1 MPSLQSPLLSF
12 IAALVLSTTVESPSV
27 AQSSA
32 SPAPTAATAEP
43 AHPIAELWQ
52 QHQVSISIGTLLLL
66 SYLGVLGFRPLLLLR
81 LPSSDLSIPYTSW
94 KIPLGIVRFL
104 KYRNRVLDAW
114 VNQHWKTAQKSFLD
128 LPTVSQRAIHIPLP
142 VYLDNKPIE
151 TLTGEALRP
160 TFSKNTA
167 VLLITEEGGAG
178 KTSLACQIA
187 LWGLNQQLCQ
197 HRLLPVLV
205 ETELDDKQ
213 TLFEV
218 IRGQIN
224 ALTDQRDPIAP
235 ELLENLLRRR
245 RVLVIVDHL
254 SEMGEETR
262 KQITPQL
269 ADFPARAL
277 VVTSRLLEPLG
288 NLPKTILKPL
298 RIEGSSLSRFMDA
311 YLEARNKRGLFE
323 DEDYFNGCRRLS
335 QMVGQRNITVL
346 LARLYA
352 DQMIEQQEGVGGI
365 LPSSVPELM
374 LSYLNQLNRSIEEA
388 NRRDNL
394 AVQQDAQR
402 IAWECLKQTYRPTT
416 AAKPDIEKALSKN
429 GANDIP
435 ARLAYLETR
444 LRLVQTLEPGDKLR
458 IVLDPLAEY
467 LAALHWVDQCREN
480 PAESW
485 TEFLDSIDPV
495 LEQGND
501 SPTAIQGFLLAVR
514 DCCQVK
520 KKEAQVPEDIP
531 DLLARKAGLDPAE
544 LQKIEE
550 KRRISLLISD
560 LSDPDEE
567 YRIRA
572 AKDLGK
578 RGLAAAKAVPNLLG
592 MAKNPNQTLEA
603 RQEALK
609 SLGSLGACSDS
620 LKADLAPQLIALLQA
635 DHDPKQPDELAVR
648 RGAAEALGAMK
659 AGQAELQTILN
670 DDQQPL
676 TLRQGAARAL
686 GLIGAPSG
694 QPVPMLIAQLRDGQV
709 STQVKPIPVYQE
721 ALPLEQILN
730 LVKIPGGEFLMG
742 SPPEEE
748 GRDYYQYNLPETAG
762 LDVEQQHRVTVPGF
776 FMSQFP
782 ITQAQWRAVATALPP
797 VNRELDPDPSNVS
810 FKGGDRPVET
820 ISWYDAIE
828 FCDRL
833 SQRTSKTYRL
843 PSEAEWEYACRA
855 GTSSPFHIGDTLHSD
870 LANYRA
876 TEIYGNGTA
885 GIYRQKTTEVGSFGV
900 NGFGLGDMHG
910 NVYEWCLDHWHPTYE
925 RSPTDGSAWVTEGD
939 DRYRLVRGGSWYDY
953 PAFCR
958 SASRFR
964 ASPHYRYNDFGFRV
978 VCVFPWTQ

>member
-12 IAALVLSTTVESPSV
+12 LAALVLSTTVEAPAV

-32 SPAPTAATAEP
+32 SPAPLETTAEP

-66 SYLGVLGFRPLLLLR
+66 SYLGVLGFRPLLLLK

-114 VNQHWKTAQKSFLD
+114 VEQHWQTAQKSFLD

-142 VYLDNKPIE
+142 VYLNNQPIE
-151 TLTGEALRP
+151 TLTGDSLRP
-160 TFSKNTA
+160 TFSKNIA

-187 LWGLNQQLCQ
+187 LWGLDKHLCK

-224 ALTDQRDPIAP
+224 TLTDQPDPIAP

-262 KQITPQL
+262 KQITPHL

-288 NLPKTILKPL
+288 NLPKTILNPL
-298 RIEGSSLSRFMDA
+298 RIEGKSLSRFMDA
-311 YLEARNKRGLFE
+311 YLEARNKRNLFE

-374 LSYLNQLNRSIEEA
+374 LSYLNQLNRSIEDT

-394 AVQQDAQR
+394 AVQQDAQHV
-402 IAWECLKQTYRPTT
+402 AWECLRQTYRPAT
-416 AAKPDIEKALSKN
+416 AAKPDIEKALSTN
-429 GANDIP
+429 GVDDIP
-435 ARLAYLETR
+435 ARLDYLETR
-444 LRLVQTLEPGDKLR
+444 LRLVQTLEPGNKLR

-485 TEFLDSIDPV
+485 PAFLDSIDQV
-495 LEQGND
+495 LAQTND
-501 SPTAIQGFLLAVR
+501 PPTAIQGFLLAVR
-514 DCCQVK
+514 DCCKVK
-520 KKEAQVPEDIP
+520 QKEAQVPEDIP
-531 DLLARKAGLDPAE
+531 DALARKAGLDPAE
-544 LQKIEE
+544 LKKIEE
-550 KRRISLLISD
+550 NRRISLLISD
-560 LSDPDEE
+560 LADPDEE

-592 MAKNPNQTLEA
+592 MAENPNQTLEA
-603 RQEALK
+603 RLEALR

-620 LKADLAPQLIALLQA
+620 LKADIAPRLIALLQP
-635 DHDPKQPDELAVR
+635 DPDQPDELAAQR
-648 RGAAEALGAMK
+648 SAAEALGAMK

-694 QPVPMLIAQLRDGQV
+694 QPVPMLIVQLREGQI
-709 STQVKPIPVYQE
+709 STQVKSIPVYQE
-721 ALPLEQILN
+721 DLPMEQVLN

-748 GRDYYQYNLPETAG
+748 GRDYYRYNFPELAG
-762 LDVEQQHRVTVPGF
+762 LDVEQQHQVTVPPF
-776 FMSQFP
+776 SMSQFP
-782 ITQAQWRAVATALPP
+782 ITQAQWRAVAALPR
-797 VNRELDPDPSNVS
+797 VNQELDPNPAN
-810 FKGGDRPVET
+810 FKGGDRPIES

-833 SQRTSKTYRL
+833 SQHTGKTYRL

-855 GTSSPFHIGDTLHSD
+855 GTTDPFHLGDTLRSD
-870 LANYRA
+870 LANYDA
-876 TEIYGNGTA
+876 TYEYGNGAA
-885 GIYRQKTTEVGSFGV
+885 GVYRQATTEVGSFGV
-900 NGFGLGDMHG
+900 NAFGLGDMHG

-925 RSPTDGSAWVTEGD
+925 RSPTNGSAWITEGD
-939 DRYRLVRGGSWYDY
+939 DRYRIVRGGSWNSN

-958 SASRFR
+958 SAARIRSAPHFR
-964 ASPHYRYNDFGFRV
+964 YDNFGFRV

>member
-1 MPSLQSPLLSF
+1 MPSLRSPLLSF
-12 IAALVLSTTVESPSV
+12 FAALVLSTTAESPAV
-27 AQSSA
+27 AQSSS
-32 SPAPTAATAEP
+32 SPAPPEAPAEP

-81 LPSSDLSIPYTSW
+81 LPASDLSIPYTSW
-94 KIPLGIVRFL
+94 KIPLGWVRFL
-104 KYRNRVLDAW
+104 KYRDRVLDAW
-114 VNQHWKTAQKSFLD
+114 VNQHWKTAKAEWLT
-128 LPTVSQRAIHIPLP
+128 LPTVSQRSIHIPLP
-142 VYLDNKPIE
+142 VYLNDKRIE
-151 TLTGEALRP
+151 ALTGDALRP

-187 LWGLNQQLCQ
+187 LWGIEKQLCQ

-205 ETELDDKQ
+205 DTELDDKQ

-218 IRGQIN
+218 IRGQLN
-224 ALTDQRDPIAP
+224 NLTDQPDPIEP
-235 ELLENLLRRR
+235 ELLKKLLHRR
-245 RVLVIVDHL
+245 RVLVIVDHF

-269 ADFPARAL
+269 AEFPAKAL
-277 VVTSRLLEPLG
+277 IVTSRLLEPLG

-298 RIEGSSLSRFMDA
+298 RIEGRSLSRFIDI
-311 YLEARNKRGLFE
+311 YLEARKKRDLFE

-335 QMVGQRNITVL
+335 QIVGQRKITVL

-352 DQMIEQQEGVGGI
+352 DQMIEQQAGVGGI

-374 LSYLNQLNRSIEEA
+374 LSYLNQLNRSIEDT
-388 NRRDNL
+388 NRRGDL
-394 AVQQDAQR
+394 DVQQDAQR

-416 AAKPDIEKALSKN
+416 AAKQDVCKALSSN
-429 GANDIP
+429 GADNIP
-435 ARLAYLETR
+435 TRLDYLENR
-444 LRLVQTLEPGDKLR
+444 LLLLQTLEPGDKLR

-467 LAALHWVDQCREN
+467 LAALHLVDQCRDN

-485 TEFLDSIDPV
+485 PKFLDSIEQVLKQTNDP
-495 LEQGND
+495 
-501 SPTAIQGFLLAVR
+501 PTAIQGFLLAVR
-514 DCCQVK
+514 DCCKVK
-520 KKEAQVPEDIP
+520 QKEAQVPEDIP
-531 DLLARKAGLDPAE
+531 DALAHKAGLDPAE
-544 LQKIEE
+544 LKKIEE

-578 RGLAAAKAVPNLLG
+578 LGVAAAKAVPNLLG
-592 MAKNPNQTLEA
+592 MAENPNQTLEA
-603 RQEALK
+603 RQEALRA
-609 SLGSLGACSDS
+609 LGNLGACSSS
-620 LKADLAPQLIALLQA
+620 LKADIAPRLIALLQQ
-635 DHDPKQPDELAVR
+635 DDDPDQPDELTVR
-648 RGAAEALGAMK
+648 RSAAEALGTMK
-659 AGQAELQTILN
+659 AGQAELQAILN
-670 DDQQPL
+670 SETQPL

-694 QPVPMLIAQLRDGQV
+694 QPVPMLIVQLRDGQI

-721 ALPLEQILN
+721 ALPLEQVLN

-748 GRDYYQYNLPETAG
+748 GRDYYQYNFPELAG
-762 LDVEQQHRVTVPGF
+762 LDVEQQHPVTVPPF
-776 FMSQFP
+776 SMSQFP
-782 ITQAQWRAVATALPP
+782 ITQAQWRAVATELPP
-797 VNRELDPDPSNVS
+797 VNRELNPDPAS
-810 FKGGDRPVET
+810 FKGGDRPVES

-833 SQRTSKTYRL
+833 SQHTGKTYRL

-855 GTSSPFHIGDTLHSD
+855 GTTSPFHIGDTLRSD
-870 LANYRA
+870 LANYNA
-876 TEIYGNGTA
+876 TYKYGNGVA
-885 GIYRQKTTEVGSFGV
+885 GIFRQATTEVGSFGV
-900 NGFGLGDMHG
+900 NAFGLGDLHG
-910 NVYEWCLDHWHPTYE
+910 NVFEWCLDHWHPTYE
-925 RSPTDGSAWVTEGD
+925 RSPTDGSAWTTEGD
-939 DRYRLVRGGSWYDY
+939 DRYRLVRGGSWLNL

-958 SASRFR
+958 SADRDR
-964 ASPHYRYNDFGFRV
+964 LTPHYRVNYIGFRV
-978 VCVFPWTQ
+978 VCVFPWAV

>member
-12 IAALVLSTTVESPSV
+12 LAALVLSTTVESPAV

-32 SPAPTAATAEP
+32 SPAPTEATAEP

-114 VNQHWKTAQKSFLD
+114 VNQHWKIAQRSFLD

-142 VYLDNKPIE
+142 VYLDNKLIE

-187 LWGLNQQLCQ
+187 LWGLNQQLCK

-224 ALTDQRDPIAP
+224 ALTDQPDPIAP
-235 ELLENLLRRR
+235 ELLEKLLQRR

-288 NLPKTILKPL
+288 NLPKTIMKPL

-402 IAWECLKQTYRPTT
+402 LAWECLKQTYRPTT

-435 ARLAYLETR
+435 ARLDYLETR

-501 SPTAIQGFLLAVR
+501 TPTAIQGFLLAVR

-578 RGLAAAKAVPNLLG
+578 RGLAATKAVPNLLG

-609 SLGSLGACSDS
+609 SLGRLGACSDS

-648 RGAAEALGAMK
+648 RGAAKALGAMK
-659 AGQAELQTILN
+659 AGKAELQAILN
-670 DDQQPL
+670 NDQQPL

-694 QPVPMLIAQLRDGQV
+694 QPVPMLMAQLRDGQV

-730 LVKIPGGEFLMG
+730 LVKIPGGAFLMG

-748 GRDYYQYNLPETAG
+748 GRDYYQYTFPELAG
-762 LDVEQQHRVTVPGF
+762 LDVEEQHPVTVPPF
-776 FMSQFP
+776 SMSQFP
-782 ITQAQWRAVATALPP
+782 ITQAQWRAVATALPL
-797 VNRELDPDPSNVS
+797 VNRELDPDPAS
-810 FKGGDRPVET
+810 FKGGDRPVES

-833 SQRTSKTYRL
+833 SQHTGKPYRL

-855 GTSSPFHIGDTLHSD
+855 GTTDPFHLGDTLHPD
-870 LANYRA
+870 LANYNA
-876 TEIYGNGTA
+876 TYTYGNGTA

-900 NGFGLGDMHG
+900 NAFGLGDMHG

-925 RSPTDGSAWVTEGD
+925 RSPTDGSAWITEGG
-939 DRYRLVRGGSWYDY
+939 DRYRLVRGGAWNDN

-958 SASRFR
+958 SAKRNRFT
-964 ASPHYRYNDFGFRV
+964 PLNHGNFIGFRV